1 MLLSGTRR
9 AVSVCRAALRTRHV
23 MSSSASAEAP
33 AAAALL
39 GLHDPSLFRTDAL
52 VGASWTHGDAS
63 TQRLAVHNPGAL
75 RCGACHKSPPKV
87 ESHACLRLP
96 EHSHGRVPCQRA

>member
-9 AVSVCRAALRTRHV
+9 AASVCRAALRTRHA

-39 GLHDPSLFRTDAL
+39 GLDDPTLFRTDAL

-63 TQRLAVHNPGAL
+63 TKRLAVHNPGAFEVTTK
-75 RCGACHKSPPKV
+75 GH
-87 ESHACLRLP
+87 
-96 EHSHGRVPCQRA
+96 QRSCP